1 MGINETRRRIE
12 RRRTLGPARPRGAG
26 RPQANLHARWLD
38 VAEAAQELEHV
49 AAMADAGEGI
59 GAALGCATSTFE
71 SLANSMLMMRGLVL
85 REQGE
90 GEGSGPEAERLA
102 RLLFAIDQNLRFA
115 AHAAD
120 LGRRGAGAEPDR
132 APALRSLAG

>member
-26 RPQANLHARWLD
+26 RPQANLHAPWLD

-71 SLANSMLMMRGLVL
+71 SLANSMLMMRGLIL
-85 REQGE
+85 RAAGE
-90 GEGSGPEAERLA
+90 DEATPEAERLG
-102 RLLFAIDQNLRFA
+102 RLLYAIDQNLRFA

-120 LGRRGAGAEPDR
+120 LGCRSAAEDP
-132 APALRSLAG
+132 APAKSLAG

>member
-71 SLANSMLMMRGLVL
+71 SLANSMLMK
-85 REQGE
+85 REMIIRAAGE
-90 GEGSGPEAERLA
+90 DEATPEAERLG
-102 RLLFAIDQNLRFA
+102 RLLYASDQNLRFA

-120 LGRRGAGAEPDR
+120 LGCRSAAEDP
-132 APALRSLAG
+132 APAKSLAG